1 MIEKAL
7 STIAILAA
15 SFAIANVPISQ
26 TPHAAAA
33 APAVASLPAV
43 DSAFPQPAV
52 FPVHSPPLVEPV
64 SVTVPEPDSPP
75 AKPVARPA
83 VQYRQPVYYQSY
95 GSCGPGGCGPRGVF
109 RGGLFG
115 RRR

>member
-15 SFAIANVPISQ
+15 SFAIANVPLSE

-33 APAVASLPAV
+33 APAVAPLPVV

-52 FPVHSPPLVEPV
+52 FPVHAPPLIEPV
-64 SVTVPEPDSPP
+64 SVTVPEPEPPP

-83 VQYRQPVYYQSY
+83 VQYRQQPVYYQSY
-95 GSCGPGGCGPRGVF
+95 SSCGPGGCGPVR
-109 RGGLFG
+109 RGLFG